1 MSAMGKRTINR
12 FGGEVMSDINVTP
25 LVDIMLVL
33 LIVFIIT
40 APIIHQAFKLNLPKE
55 NAERLELQHTDVK
68 IEISGEGAFS
78 LNGVPI
84 SESELL
90 MELQNIKFMSGDDT
104 RLHLHA
110 DQTTQYT
117 NIARVLAL
125 AQQAGLTKISFVTAP
140 ARQQREK

>member
-1 MSAMGKRTINR
+1 MISGGKSLTNR
-12 FGGEVMSDINVTP
+12 IGEEVMSDINVTP

-40 APIIHQAFKLNLPKE
+40 APVIHQAFKLDLPKE
-55 NAERLELQHTDVK
+55 NAQKHQLQENDVT
-68 IEISGEGAFS
+68 IEISGAGAFS
-78 LNGVPI
+78 LNGKPFT
-84 SESELL
+84 ETALL
-90 MELQNIKFMSGDDT
+90 AELQGIGVREGSDT

-125 AQQAGLTKISFVTAP
+125 AQQAGLTRVSFVTSP
-140 ARQQREK
+140 PQKVQ